1 MNMKSTTKLFTHFLM
16 SQATKYTYV
25 TCSDSCKII
34 LETSFNGRLT
44 HIVLE
49 AMAPQP
55 EDELLW

>member
-1 MNMKSTTKLFTHFLM
+1 M
-16 SQATKYTYV
+16 SQATKCTYV
-25 TCSDSCKII
+25 TCSDSFKII

-49 AMAPQP
+49 DMAPKP